1 MRGSVIRRV
10 STDGKRVSYSIK
22 YRAPDGR
29 QRWETIGSSKKE
41 AERALADRLNAIGT
55 GTYAELK
62 EATFD
67 EFATKWLDY
76 MEPRLKP
83 STFDGYARY
92 FANHWVPKLGRY
104 PLRAVTPGRLQE
116 LVADL
121 QADGLSGKSI
131 NNFLVP
137 VRKMFS
143 DAVKWGYLAVNPA
156 LGVERAKVSHQEM
169 AALSPEQ
176 LRRLLAAVEPDH
188 WLFFSTAV
196 FTGLRRG
203 ELLAL
208 RWGDV
213 DLEAAQLHVRRSVWR
228 GKFQGP
234 KTRRAVRTVDLAPAL
249 VEALR
254 EAKPLGPA
262 HEVGQRLMFS
272 GPNGKPLDPDNLVK
286 RQFLPALERAE
297 LPRVRFHD
305 LRHSYASLLIA
316 AGAHPKYIQHQLG
329 HASITTTLDRYG
341 HLLPTAYSHGGQRLE
356 ETVLEGG
363 ELPRP

>member
-1 MRGSVIRRV
+1 VRGSVVKRV
-10 STDGKRVSYSIK
+10 SKDGKRASYSIK

-29 QRWETIGSSKKE
+29 QRWETIGPNKKE
-41 AERALADRLNAIGT
+41 AERALTERLNAIRT
-55 GTYAELK
+55 GTFADLK
-62 EATFD
+62 ESSFEAFSIR
-67 EFATKWLDY
+67 WLAFK
-76 MEPRLKP
+76 EPNLKA

-104 PLRAVTPGRLQE
+104 PLRAITAGQLQE
-116 LVADL
+116 IVAEL
-121 QADGLSGKSI
+121 QAQGLSGKSV

-137 VRKMFS
+137 LRKLFS

-156 LGVERAKVSHQEM
+156 IGVERAKVSHQEM
-169 AALSPEQ
+169 QALAPAQ
-176 LRRLLAAVEPDH
+176 LRRLLAAVDPDY
-188 WLFFSTAV
+188 WLLFSVAV

-213 DLEAAQLHVRRSVWR
+213 DLDQAQLHVRRSVWR
-228 GKFQGP
+228 GAFQGP
-234 KTRRAVRTVDLAPAL
+234 KTRRAIRTVDLAPSL
-249 VEALR
+249 VAALR
-254 EAKPLGPA
+254 AAKPLGPA
-262 HEVGQRLMFS
+262 DEVRERLLFS
-272 GPNGKPLDPDNLVK
+272 GPNGRPLDPDNLVK

-316 AGAHPKYIQHQLG
+316 AGQHPKYIQHQLG

-356 ETVLEGG
+356 ETVLEGHV
-363 ELPRP
+363 LPRS